1 MQPDQTQ
8 RSQAIQP
15 ELLRCLPTQ
24 GISYTP
30 QQRWDAALAWSVT
43 GSSEG
48 AARLCQV
55 PADTIL
61 YWSTHADWWPLF
73 IREIRERQGQELDA
87 KITGTLDK
95 ALNKIAEGLDN
106 DKVTARDAAV
116 TFAIL
121 YDKRALHRGQATS
134 RVERVNLSDLK
145 AQFAKV
151 IEAEPS
157 SNTTDHQ
164 TPSPLDSTS

>member
-1 MQPDQTQ
+1 MESEQYQP
-8 RSQAIQP
+8 RPIQP

-30 QQRWDAALAWSVT
+30 EQRWSAALAWSVT
-43 GSSEG
+43 GSAEG
-48 AARLCQV
+48 ASRVCGI
-55 PADTIL
+55 DSGTIL
-61 YWSTHADWWPLF
+61 QWINTDWWALLLQ
-73 IREIRERQGQELDA
+73 EIRERQGIELDA
-87 KITGTLDK
+87 KITGTLNK
-95 ALNKIAEGLDN
+95 ALEKIAQGLDT

-121 YDKRALHRGQATS
+121 YDKRALARGQATS

-151 IEAEPS
+151 IEASPS
-157 SNTTDHQ
+157 STITDHQ
-164 TPSPLDSTS
+164 TPYPSDSTS